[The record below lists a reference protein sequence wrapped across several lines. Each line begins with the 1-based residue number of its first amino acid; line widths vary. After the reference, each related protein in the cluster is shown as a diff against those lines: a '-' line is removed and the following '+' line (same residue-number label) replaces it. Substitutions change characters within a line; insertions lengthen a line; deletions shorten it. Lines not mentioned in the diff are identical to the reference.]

1 MPLLDSI
8 REFVSLNYELRNLY
22 QDLIDEQQGF
32 QKADSADIQYLLEEI
47 KADPQLGQAGRAFLR
62 GYLNYHFREVMQP
75 LDREAEFRT
84 AVALAPD
91 DHQSNLHLGYET
103 FDFGKY
109 AMALTQFQK
118 INLELHFLWSQIK
131 IRELIVSCH
140 LHLQQFEAAESLLF
154 PLLQL
159 SAEVKDDDYAYPT
172 ELLRALAQWHVEFRT
187 AIGEPA
193 WQRLIELLSLV
204 IKKHD
209 LNGVFQDELSQIIQD
224 APTAPPGF
232 SD

>member
-1 MPLLDSI
+1 M
-8 REFVSLNYELRNLY
+8 NYELRNLY

-32 QKADSADIQYLLEEI
+32 HKADPAEIQYLLEEI
-47 KADPQLGQAGRAFLR
+47 DADPQIGRAERAFLR

-84 AVALAPD
+84 AITLAPD

-103 FDFGKY
+103 FDVGKY
-109 AMALTQFQK
+109 ATALAQFQK
-118 INLELHFLWSQIK
+118 IDLTLHFLWSQIK

-140 LHLQQFEAAESLLF
+140 LHLQQFETAESLLF

-159 SAEVKDDDYAYPT
+159 SAEVKDDDYAYPS
-172 ELLRALAQWHVEFRT
+172 ELLRALAQWHIEFHT

-193 WQRLIELLSLV
+193 WQRLVELLSLV
-204 IKKHD
+204 MQKHD
-209 LNGVFQDELSQIIQD
+209 LNRLFQDELSQIVQD
-224 APTAPPGF
+224 APPALPGF

>member
-1 MPLLDSI
+1 M
-8 REFVSLNYELRNLY
+8 NYELRNLY
-22 QDLIDEQQGF
+22 HDLIDEQQGF
-32 QKADSADIQYLLEEI
+32 QRADPADIQYLLDEI
-47 KADPQLGQAGRAFLR
+47 NTDPQLGQAERAFLR
-62 GYLNYHFREVMQP
+62 GYLNYHFREVIQP

-103 FDFGKY
+103 FDVGKY
-109 AMALTQFQK
+109 ATALAQFQK
-118 INLELHFLWSQIK
+118 IDLTLHFLWSQIK

-159 SAEVKDDDYAYPT
+159 SAEVDDADYALPT
-172 ELLRALAQWHVEFRT
+172 ELLRALAQWHAEFHT

-193 WQRLIELLSLV
+193 WQRLVELLSSV

-209 LNGVFQDELSQIIQD
+209 LNRLFQIEYSQIMQD
-224 APTAPPGF
+224 APTSPPGF

>member
-1 MPLLDSI
+1 MALSDSS
-8 REFVSLNYELRNLY
+8 REFAALNYELRNLY
-22 QDLIDEQQGF
+22 HDLIDEQQGF
-32 QKADSADIQYLLEEI
+32 QKADPADIQYLLDEI
-47 KADPQLGQAGRAFLR
+47 NADPQLGRTERAFLR

-103 FDFGKY
+103 FDLGKY
-109 AMALTQFQK
+109 ATALVQFQK
-118 INLELHFLWSQIK
+118 LNLTLHFLWSQIK

-159 SAEVKDDDYAYPT
+159 SAEVKDDDYAYPS
-172 ELLRALAQWHVEFRT
+172 ELLRALAQWHAEFHA
-187 AIGEPA
+187 AIGETA
-193 WQRLIELLSLV
+193 WQRLVKLLSLV
-204 IKKHD
+204 MQKHD
-209 LNGVFQDELSQIIQD
+209 LNRLFQKELSLIMQENLSSL
-224 APTAPPGF
+224 PEL